1 MLEMEATFCDIS
13 ASDTWKRENI
23 FFMELCASSTHDNN
37 SRFSALVQKKFK
49 ISFGCVVDFFGISIC
64 CAAKMF

>member
-23 FFMELCASSTHDNN
+23 FFMELSASSTHDNN
-37 SRFSALVQKKFK
+37 SRFSALVQKKF
-49 ISFGCVVDFFGISIC
+49 
-64 CAAKMF
+64 